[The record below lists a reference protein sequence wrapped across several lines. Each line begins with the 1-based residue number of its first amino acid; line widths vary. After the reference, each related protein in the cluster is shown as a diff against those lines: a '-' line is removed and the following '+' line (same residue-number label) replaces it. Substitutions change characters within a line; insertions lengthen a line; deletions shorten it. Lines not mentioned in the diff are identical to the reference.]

1 MVGIDEMGGQG
12 KVILLDLCIIS
23 LCIIS
28 QVCIVFII
36 KKIPYNKFDYRTS
49 AIPHMIIPLLGNLCL
64 ALIPISYTIPTMLL
78 FMGCCK
84 LV

>member
-49 AIPHMIIPLLGNLCL
+49 AIPHTLGKSVSGSYSDFLYYSYYAFVHGLL
-64 ALIPISYTIPTMLL
+64 
-78 FMGCCK
+78 
-84 LV
+84 